1 MDNKDFLDSLPEEV
15 LLVFFLMGSPFPRY
29 MLLASERFRKAFLK
43 KDE

>member
-15 LLVFFLMGSPFPRY
+15 LLVFFLMYPCSRG